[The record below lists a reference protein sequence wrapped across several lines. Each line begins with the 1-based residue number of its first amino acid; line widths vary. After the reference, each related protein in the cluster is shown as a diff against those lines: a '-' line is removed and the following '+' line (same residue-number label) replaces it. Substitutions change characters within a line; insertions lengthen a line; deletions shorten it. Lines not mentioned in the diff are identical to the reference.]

1 MKKLF
6 TLTLALVL
14 ALTLA
19 ACEGGKITLKED
31 ARNELKVGDTA
42 VIVAYEHPSTGYLW
56 YCEIPEGGIV
66 ELVSDTFRQDD
77 PGNERAGGD
86 GGTRYFTI
94 KALRPGEAVI
104 AMECRRDHEIW
115 QTESYHIV
123 VSGISDPIGI
133 TLAQDARNELK
144 AGDTA
149 TITAYEHPST
159 GYLWHCEIPEGG
171 IVELVSDMFR
181 QNDPSN
187 EMPGGDAGTR
197 YYTIKALQP
206 GEAVIEMECR
216 HGDDIVETRAY
227 QIVVSAESSN

>member
-6 TLTLALVL
+6 ALTLALVL
-14 ALTLA
+14 ALSLA

-42 VIVAYEHPSTGYLW
+42 TIVAYETPSTGFRW
-56 YCEIPEGGIV
+56 HCTIPEGGIV
-66 ELVSDTFRQDD
+66 ELVSDTFHKKN
-77 PGNERAGGD
+77 PFNNKPGGD
-86 GGTRYFTI
+86 AGTRYFTI
-94 KALRPGEAVI
+94 KALHPGEAVI
-104 AMECRRDHEIW
+104 EMECRRGDDVVE
-115 QTESYHIV
+115 TRSYQIV
-123 VSGISDPIGI
+123 VSGNSDPIGI

-149 TITAYEHPST
+149 TIIVYEHPST
-159 GYLWHCEIPEGG
+159 GYLWYCEIPKDG
-171 IVELVSDMFR
+171 IVGLVSDTFR
-181 QNDPSN
+181 QDDPGN

-197 YYTIKALQP
+197 YYTIKALRP

-216 HGDDIVETRAY
+216 RGDDVEETRSY